1 MCALSLTCFTFR
13 VRLIS
18 YFIQEQA
25 QLTSVDHL
33 RGGNIANLTAIEQTR
48 MLAHTISQ
56 NDDPK
61 FQVMYNWLAKYMQS
75 VLIALNNIIIA
86 MHDSVVN
93 YIYIGM

>member
-1 MCALSLTCFTFR
+1 M
-13 VRLIS
+13 
-18 YFIQEQA
+18 
-25 QLTSVDHL
+25 TSVDHL

-61 FQVMYNWLAKYMQS
+61 FQVMYNFLAKYTHCVQ
-75 VLIALNNIIIA
+75 IALNNIIIF

-93 YIYIGM
+93 YLYIGM